1 MSLPL
6 IAKPGFKPM
15 QAAHKRQSIFI
26 SEHLF
31 FAKLNLFSI
40 SSDTRSNRSQR
51 FATYRE
57 KKLMNL
63 ILMEEFCLADGSQRF
78 QF

>member
-1 MSLPL
+1 
-6 IAKPGFKPM
+6 M
-15 QAAHKRQSIFI
+15 QAAYIRQNISI

-51 FATYRE
+51 FTTYRE
-57 KKLMNL
+57 KKMMNL
-63 ILMEEFCLADGSQRF
+63 ILMEKFCLADGSRRF